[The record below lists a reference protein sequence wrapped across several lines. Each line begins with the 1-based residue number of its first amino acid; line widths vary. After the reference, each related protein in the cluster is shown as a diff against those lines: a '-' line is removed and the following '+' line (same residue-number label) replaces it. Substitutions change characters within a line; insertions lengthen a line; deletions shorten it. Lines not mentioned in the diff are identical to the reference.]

1 MEFLELV
8 RQRKE
13 HLVARYRD
21 AKSVRLQWLKDE
33 LRVRLS
39 EVDALLTEVAD
50 PVPPADPPDSPPAS
64 EQAPKAA
71 PAARRTSTRKPSSRR
86 RAAASAPAPAP
97 AKRTRGRQAPAASA
111 GSPSP
116 PRRKAR
122 NLSELIDPRVMVP
135 LLKHGAMSP
144 KDITSA
150 LDIRLLGPVM
160 SGWKRTAE
168 RLGADLDELLV
179 KDTAESGEDVYRLTD
194 RGRELLAPAPG
205 SVSQAPVA
213 PAGASMATVPVAVVG
228 SPEPAPAV

>member
-1 MEFLELV
+1 MELLELV

-13 HLVARYRD
+13 HLVGRYRD
-21 AKSVRLQWLKDE
+21 AKSVGLQWLKDE

-39 EVDALLTEVAD
+39 EVDALLAEFTD
-50 PVPPADPPDSPPAS
+50 PAPPAASPDSAPAA

-71 PAARRTSTRKPSSRR
+71 AARRTSTRKPASRR
-86 RAAASAPAPAP
+86 RVAASSEAP
-97 AKRTRGRQAPAASA
+97 AKRARGRQAASAQSAPAA
-111 GSPSP
+111 

-150 LDIRLLGPVM
+150 LGCRVLGPVM
-160 SGWKRTAE
+160 SGWKRTAA
-168 RLGADLDELLV
+168 RLGADLEDLLV
-179 KDTAESGEDVYRLTD
+179 KERAESGEDIYRLTA
-194 RGRELLAPAPG
+194 RGREVLAPEAGAVEQP
-205 SVSQAPVA
+205 PVA
-213 PAGASMATVPVAVVG
+213 PAGASMATVPTAVVG

>member
-1 MEFLELV
+1 MELLELV

-13 HLVARYRD
+13 HLVGRYRD
-21 AKSVRLQWLKDE
+21 AKSVGLQWLKDE

-39 EVDALLTEVAD
+39 EVDALLAEFTD
-50 PVPPADPPDSPPAS
+50 PAPPAPSADSAPAA

-71 PAARRTSTRKPSSRR
+71 ASRRTSTGKPAARR
-86 RAAASAPAPAP
+86 RAAASSEAP
-97 AKRTRGRQAPAASA
+97 AKRTRGRQAQDAPAA
-111 GSPSP
+111 

-150 LDIRLLGPVM
+150 LGCRVLGPVM
-160 SGWKRTAE
+160 SGWKRTAA
-168 RLGADLDELLV
+168 RLGADLEDLLV
-179 KDTAESGEDVYRLTD
+179 KEKAESGEDIYRLTA
-194 RGRELLAPAPG
+194 RGREVLAPEAGDVEQP
-205 SVSQAPVA
+205 PVA
-213 PAGASMATVPVAVVG
+213 PAGASMATVPTAVVG